1 MLGDDDE
8 EVDEEEDEDEA
19 VGVDD
24 VGDDQKNF
32 LNKKIKK
39 SSIDVGLE
47 EQLLAVVDDSPER
60 AS

>member
-8 EVDEEEDEDEA
+8 EVEEEDDGVE
-19 VGVDD
+19 VGQDVD
-24 VGDDQKNF
+24 GDQKNF

-39 SSIDVGLE
+39 SSTDVGLE